1 MKARNWIVSGLALAI
16 VLNVGVALPAHAQ
29 LAAGPK
35 IAVINGDRV
44 LMESSIGLQVQ
55 QEAQT
60 AATDWDNRVRAKQVE
75 IDTLM
80 AQAEQ
85 QQLTLTQEAM
95 ARIQS
100 SVEQAQVDLQRLRDD
115 AQRALNRMA
124 EQAQARINERLVPAV
139 EQLAAEAGYDLI
151 LDTRMQG
158 ILYFAS
164 AIDEVEETMMP
175 ATGSDVRN
183 HGDVKFKLSIIHI

>member
-1 MKARNWIVSGLALAI
+1 MKATNWIVSGLALAI

-164 AIDEVEETMMP
+164 AIDETDRYIALVNTNNLPPQQE
-175 ATGSDVRN
+175 SRR
-183 HGDVKFKLSIIHI
+183 

>member
-1 MKARNWIVSGLALAI
+1 MKSMNWILRGLALAI
-16 VLNVGVALPAHAQ
+16 ILNVGVALPAHAQ

-44 LMESSIGLQVQ
+44 LMESSIGIQVQ

-60 AATDWDNRVRAKQVE
+60 SATDWDNRIRAKQVE
-75 IDTLM
+75 IDALL

-100 SVEQAQVDLQRLRDD
+100 NVEQSQVDLQRLQDD

-124 EQAQARINERLVPAV
+124 EQAQTRINERLVPAV

-158 ILYFAS
+158 ILYFAT
-164 AIDEVEETMMP
+164 AIDVTDRYIALVNANNPPPQQE
-175 ATGSDVRN
+175 SYR
-183 HGDVKFKLSIIHI
+183 

>member
-1 MKARNWIVSGLALAI
+1 MKAMNWVLRGIALAI
-16 VLNVGVALPAHAQ
+16 VLNVGVALSAYAQ
-29 LAAGPK
+29 LADDRK

-44 LMESSIGLQVQ
+44 LMESSIGIQVQ

-60 AATDWDNRVRAKQVE
+60 AATDWDNRIRAKQLE
-75 IDTLM
+75 IETLI

-85 QQLTLTQEAM
+85 QQLTLTEEAL
-95 ARIQS
+95 ARIQNNVDQS
-100 SVEQAQVDLQRLRDD
+100 QVDLQRLQDD

-124 EQAQARINERLVPAV
+124 EQAQTRINERLVPAV

-158 ILYFAS
+158 ILYFAT
-164 AIDEVEETMMP
+164 AIDVTDRYIALVNANNPPPQQE
-175 ATGSDVRN
+175 SNR
-183 HGDVKFKLSIIHI
+183 

>member
-1 MKARNWIVSGLALAI
+1 MKSMNWIVRGLALAI
-16 VLNVGVALPAHAQ
+16 VLNAGVALPAHAQ

-44 LMESSIGLQVQ
+44 LMESSIGIQVQ
-55 QEAQT
+55 QETQT
-60 AATDWDNRVRAKQVE
+60 AATDWDNRIRAKQAE
-75 IDTLM
+75 IEALL

-100 SVEQAQVDLQRLRDD
+100 NVEQSQVDLQRLQDD

-124 EQAQARINERLVPAV
+124 EQAQTRINERLVPAV

-158 ILYFAS
+158 ILYFSS
-164 AIDEVEETMMP
+164 AIDVTDRYIDLVNANDLPPQQE
-175 ATGSDVRN
+175 SYR
-183 HGDVKFKLSIIHI
+183 

>member
-1 MKARNWIVSGLALAI
+1 MKAMNWVLRGLALAI
-16 VLNVGVALPAHAQ
+16 VLNVGVALPAYAQ
-29 LAAGPK
+29 LADGQK

-44 LMESSIGLQVQ
+44 LMESSIGIQVQ

-60 AATDWDNRVRAKQVE
+60 AANDWDNRIGAKQVE
-75 IDTLM
+75 IDTLI
-80 AQAEQ
+80 AQAEEQ
-85 QQLTLTQEAM
+85 RLTLTAEAL

-100 SVEQAQVDLQRLRDD
+100 NVEQSQVDLQRLQDD

-124 EQAQARINERLVPAV
+124 EQAQTRINERLIPAV

-158 ILYFAS
+158 ILYFATS
-164 AIDEVEETMMP
+164 ID
-175 ATGSDVRN
+175 ATDRYIALVNANNPPPQQESHR
-183 HGDVKFKLSIIHI
+183 